1 MPFLKE
7 FQKIEREIN
16 KLENGDMY
24 LFFHSGRELL
34 KNDQMSLYSCF
45 YPRKKKKNETV
56 DYKHEQSK

>member
-1 MPFLKE
+1 MLFKDIAFSE
-7 FQKIEREIN
+7 RISEDREIN

-45 YPRKKKKNETV
+45 YPRKKNKK
-56 DYKHEQSK
+56 